1 MQKNKTI
8 TYIMKANKKEYHRD
22 FKLKVVKL
30 SFEKVKLEDIA
41 RKFKITYATLLH
53 WRKNYIINGEENFSV
68 LGKTKLTVR
77 EKKIYDLEIKIRKL
91 DIEFKIIKGAAEYLQ
106 KGPPFIFKY
115 ISENE
120 QNYSSY
126 MICKILGVN
135 LGSYNKW
142 KNEYVSERQKWKMM
156 VKEEIASIY
165 IASQKRYGSKRITA
179 ELQRSGYQLSSD
191 TVLRYMRELNLH
203 VSVKKYK
210 FRH

>member
-1 MQKNKTI
+1 MSKNKYLLTS
-8 TYIMKANKKEYHRD
+8 MKANKKEYHRD

-41 RKFKITYATLLH
+41 QKFNITYATLWH

-68 LGKTKLTVR
+68 LGKTKLTAR
-77 EKKIYDLEIKIRKL
+77 EKKIYDIEIKIRKT
-91 DIEFKIIKGAAEYLQ
+91 DTEFKIIKEAEDYLQ
-106 KGPPFIFKY
+106 KGPPFIFEY
-115 ISENE
+115 IAKNE

-126 MICKILGVN
+126 IMCKILGVN

-156 VKEEIASIY
+156 VKQEIVSIF
-165 IASQKRYGSKRITA
+165 ILSQKRYGSKRITA

-191 TVLRYMRELNLH
+191 TVLRYMRELDLR

-210 FRH
+210 LKP